1 MTNHSTIGATMV
13 VGTTGVI
20 CKLKLTRASQTYLL
34 PVHLSDEVMLQPVF
48 YGTVVPMVAWFTFK
62 KLILDPLEE
71 SRKQEEKRKQKEA
84 LREKVLAARK
94 EAEASLSLMEER
106 YNRIKSE
113 EETKDGLLIEKC
125 LYGLLAT
132 PEGNLKSD
140 LEVSDEVIDITKPI
154 QCNVENSRLILW
166 EGSKSSLPGVW
177 DPCPGDPDK
186 WILIQYSYKGLSHQ
200 LFTVEEEAIKLPKTS
215 HKLPSVDKY
224 SL

>member
-1 MTNHSTIGATMV
+1 MV

-34 PVHLSDEVMLQPVF
+34 PIHLSDEVMLQPVF

-71 SRKQEEKRKQKEA
+71 SRKQEEKKKQKEA

-113 EETKDGLLIEKC
+113 EETKDGLLIENC

-140 LEVSDEVIDITKPI
+140 LEVCDEVIDITKPV

-166 EGSKSSLPGVW
+166 EGSKCSLPGVW
-177 DPCPGDPDK
+177 DPCPGDQDK

-200 LFTVEEEAIKLPKTS
+200 LFTAEQEPIKLPKTS

>member
-1 MTNHSTIGATMV
+1 MV

-34 PVHLSDEVMLQPVF
+34 PIHLSDEVMLQPVF

-71 SRKQEEKRKQKEA
+71 SRKQEEKKKQKEA

-140 LEVSDEVIDITKPI
+140 LEVCDEVIDITKPV

-166 EGSKSSLPGVW
+166 EGSKCSLPGVW
-177 DPCPGDPDK
+177 DPCPGDQDK
-186 WILIQYSYKGLSHQ
+186 WILIKYSYKGLSHQ
-200 LFTVEEEAIKLPKTS
+200 LFTAEQEPIKLPKTS